1 MVMII
6 VSVCCRSLTLG
17 SIIPAVLTRLHK
29 SSTVRRRR
37 LEEDRNFM
45 VLPRAP
51 LVLLLLRALAPA
63 FTCREISLLPRSFS
77 AGMARNKLLSA
88 ARTALVESHT
98 LPMLAI
104 SPLDFAARCR
114 DFLCRIQDLSGLLL
128 PCGFTKRSTPF
139 RDSRLHPISALDLAA
154 RCRDF
159 LCHIQD
165 LSWLLLPRGF
175 MILSTAFRDR
185 PLDRVCLRM
194 GRVFPRTR
202 CRNFPLVARSRLDLA
217 ARCRDFL
224 CRIQDV
230 SWFLLP
236 RGFMI
241 LSTAFRDRRLHPIS
255 ALDLA
260 ARCRDF
266 LCRIQDVSWLLLP

>member
-6 VSVCCRSLTLG
+6 VSACCRSLTLG

-37 LEEDRNFM
+37 LEEDRNFI

-63 FTCREISLLPRSFS
+63 FTCREVSLLPRSFS

-98 LPMLAI
+98 LPMLAT
-104 SPLDFAARCR
+104 SP
-114 DFLCRIQDLSGLLL
+114 
-128 PCGFTKRSTPF
+128 
-139 RDSRLHPISALDLAA
+139 LDLAA

-159 LCHIQD
+159 LCRMQD
-165 LSWLLLPRGF
+165 VSWLLLPRGF
-175 MILSTAFRDR
+175 MILSTAFSDR
-185 PLDRVCLRM
+185 PLHRVCLRT

-224 CRIQDV
+224 CRIQDL
-230 SWFLLP
+230 SGLLLP
-236 RGFMI
+236 CGFTKR
-241 LSTAFRDRRLHPIS
+241 STAFRDRRLHPIS

-266 LCRIQDVSWLLLP
+266 LCRIQDLSGLLLPCSFTKRSTAFRDRRLHPISASDLAARCRDFLCRIQDVSWLLLP

>member
-6 VSVCCRSLTLG
+6 VSACCRSLTLG
-17 SIIPAVLTRLHK
+17 SIIPAVHTRLHK

-63 FTCREISLLPRSFS
+63 FTRREVSLLPRSFS
-77 AGMARNKLLSA
+77 AAMVRNKLLSA

-104 SPLDFAARCR
+104 PA
-114 DFLCRIQDLSGLLL
+114 
-128 PCGFTKRSTPF
+128 
-139 RDSRLHPISALDLAA
+139 
-154 RCRDF
+154 
-159 LCHIQD
+159 
-165 LSWLLLPRGF
+165 
-175 MILSTAFRDR
+175 
-185 PLDRVCLRM
+185 
-194 GRVFPRTR
+194 
-202 CRNFPLVARSRLDLA
+202 LDLA

-224 CRIQDV
+224 CRIPDLRGL
-230 SWFLLP
+230 LLP
-236 RGFMI
+236 CGSTKRSTPFRDRRLHPIPALDLAARCRDFLCRIPDLRG
-241 LSTAFRDRRLHPIS
+241 LLLPCGSTKRSTPFWDRRLHPIS